1 MADEDVAAILDRAV
15 ATARA
20 AGHPVSGWTMQ
31 SSDDGYVA
39 WLYVEDDESQQP
51 LFDDV
56 DLLPSAEAA
65 ARWCLMRAEG
75 QEPGEPSDD
84 ADDADD
90 GMDA

>member
-1 MADEDVAAILDRAV
+1 MPDEDVAAILDRAV

-31 SSDDGYVA
+31 SSDEGYVA
-39 WLYVEDDESQQP
+39 WLYVEDDESQEP

-75 QEPGEPSDD
+75 QEPDESSSE
-84 ADDADD
+84 DD